1 MADNIN
7 LSGNRASTGRLG
19 SLSQTGRL
27 DPAVANQA
35 APAAD
40 PTIKKAKTDTL
51 RLSGDAASAA
61 SPVDAAG
68 VRDLAEKVGAVQNE
82 QKQVAE
88 IQARITSLVPG
99 GVKFEATDGASWS
112 STELKNLQEVVEGMS
127 PSDRQAL
134 SGMNFVR
141 AGQVDMAEGGEASAN
156 KHLGEGFASEGAA
169 AVAKTQ
175 GESKGV
181 MGRLGEFARHSAE
194 VLEGI
199 PILRYIGRALKSLF
213 GQQAPERA
221 IVFGNSGSLIS
232 KQIWAHEIGHQVQ
245 MVNRGWNPEKIAE
258 FGKLS
263 GWTENYGNGKQY
275 AADGVDNRTG
285 GRMLFD
291 EQVLKAARNDNFVSK
306 YAMTNPTEDF
316 AESYQAFLSD
326 PKKLM
331 EAAPEKFLFI
341 NAQSQKYNASEV
353 KGFAQQTGQDLDAVT
368 TELMLKS
375 GLKQETL
382 NAILTVNGVA
392 ADKGALISEAASSL
406 SSGDALSQAW
416 AKIATDAKDPQ
427 AAARLLSDPAGSLGE
442 VWSKLSPE
450 EQALVADKKFLQA
463 RVDEL
468 QAGFASYRSSADA
481 AQNELYRKGI
491 STLMD
496 RLMTDPTY
504 RQTLSQSP
512 AQALSGLSLPA
523 EVVEAFT
530 QNPGAVAK
538 LGTEIGALMDNASAD
553 ERKRYE
559 QNLKKALPNL
569 GPEHFSALAMALN
582 NQQDVALA
590 GKMVRQAIET
600 GSVIYQGGG
609 DPPGV

>member
-27 DPAVANQA
+27 DPAALNQA
-35 APAAD
+35 APPAEG
-40 PTIKKAKTDTL
+40 IVKKAKTDTL
-51 RLSGDAASAA
+51 RLSDAAGAA

-88 IQARITSLVPG
+88 LQARITSLVPG
-99 GVKFEATDGASWS
+99 GVKFETTDGASWS

-141 AGQVDMAEGGEASAN
+141 AGKVDLAEGADASAN
-156 KHLGEGFASEGAA
+156 KHLGEGFADEGAA

-175 GESKGV
+175 GESKGI

-199 PILRYIGRALKSLF
+199 PVLRYIGRALKSLF

-258 FGKLS
+258 FAKLS
-263 GWTENYGNGKQY
+263 GWTETYGGKQY
-275 AADGVDNRTG
+275 GADGVDNRTG
-285 GRMLFD
+285 GRLLFD
-291 EQVLKAARNDNFVSK
+291 EQVLKSARTDNFVSK

-331 EAAPEKFLFI
+331 ELAPEKFLFI
-341 NAQSQKYNASEV
+341 NAQSQKYSASEV
-353 KGFAQQTGQDLDAVT
+353 KGYAQQVGQDLDAVA
-368 TELMLKS
+368 TELTLKS

-382 NAILTVNGVA
+382 NAVLMVNGVSP
-392 ADKGALISEAASSL
+392 DKGALISEAASNL

-427 AAARLLSDPAGSLGE
+427 AAARLVSDPAGALGE
-442 VWSKLSPE
+442 VWGKLSRE
-450 EQALVADKKFLQA
+450 EQALVSDPKFLQA

-481 AQNELYRKGI
+481 AQTELYRKGI
-491 STLMD
+491 SSLMD
-496 RLMTDPTY
+496 RLMNDPAS
-504 RQTLSQSP
+504 RQSA
-512 AQALSGLSLPA
+512 AQALQGLTLPA

-530 QNPGAVAK
+530 SNPGAFAK
-538 LGTEIGALMDNASAD
+538 LGAELGALLANASA
-553 ERKRYE
+553 EEKQRYG
-559 QNLKKALPNL
+559 QNLKKALPQL

-582 NQQDVALA
+582 NKQDEALA
-590 GKMVRQAIET
+590 AKMIRQGLET
-600 GSVIYQGGG
+600 GSVVYQGGG
-609 DPPGV
+609 DPPGI